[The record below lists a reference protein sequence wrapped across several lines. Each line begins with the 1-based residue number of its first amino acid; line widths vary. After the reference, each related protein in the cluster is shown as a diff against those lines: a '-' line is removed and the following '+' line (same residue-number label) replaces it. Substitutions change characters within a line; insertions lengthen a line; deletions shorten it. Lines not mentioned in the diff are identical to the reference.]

1 MAYDVPRAEIH
12 PDKLKYMGLYVFI
25 IHISEHIFTFL

>member
-12 PDKLKYMGLYVFI
+12 PDKLK
-25 IHISEHIFTFL
+25 